1 MSEPEK
7 ITIIEGP
14 PPTFELVAD
23 SWLLSLIEGPA
34 PARVGMCRVRA
45 FNGPVLVERCYKAW
59 RDSQP
64 SHREYLS
71 EDGLTEHAPIIAI
84 RWVEQLEGH
93 LVLLWVRLDENKF
106 EIEIDFDFDDFNLD
120 DYDDGEDEPDFRMPF

>member
-23 SWLLSLIEGPA
+23 SWLLSLIEGPV

-45 FNGPVLVERCYKAW
+45 FNGPV
-59 RDSQP
+59 P
-64 SHREYLS
+64 NHRHPL
-71 EDGLTEHAPIIAI
+71 P
-84 RWVEQLEGH
+84 
-93 LVLLWVRLDENKF
+93 
-106 EIEIDFDFDDFNLD
+106 
-120 DYDDGEDEPDFRMPF
+120 